1 MLKTIKLYGDLK
13 EITGH
18 SELDAHVNSVGDCI
32 RFLLMNWPQ
41 LEGHMNERYYQVLTD
56 GNEIGEEEIHYPVAE
71 EIKIVPVIA
80 GAGGGVGRFLVGAA
94 LIGLSIAT
102 LGIGALSL
110 TGFSAAGVMAGGAS
124 LTAAK
129 LLAIG
134 GNIGIA
140 LALSG
145 VSEMLFPMP
154 EPPKFEN
161 DQDPRISFNFGGTPN
176 TSRAGTTLPVV
187 YGEIFTGSTVISMD
201 VTTDQ
206 VRG

>member
-1 MLKTIKLYGDLK
+1 MLKTIKLYGDLR

-56 GNEIGEEEIHYPVAE
+56 GNEIGEEEVHYPVAK

-80 GAGGGVGRFLVGAA
+80 GAGGGVGKFLIGAA
-94 LIGLSIAT
+94 LIGLSFTGAGALAFTMFGKEIVLGSVLGN
-102 LGIGALSL
+102 LGIG
-110 TGFSAAGVMAGGAS
+110 
-124 LTAAK
+124 
-129 LLAIG
+129 LAI
-134 GNIGIA
+134 
-140 LALSG
+140 SG
-145 VSEMLFPMP
+145 VAEMLFPMP

-161 DQDPRISFNFGGTPN
+161 DQDPRISFDFGGTPN

-187 YGEIFTGSTVISMD
+187 YGEVFTGSTVISMD

>member
-1 MLKTIKLYGDLK
+1 MLKTIKLYGDLR

-41 LEGHMNERYYQVLTD
+41 LEGHMNSQYYQVLTD
-56 GNEIGEEEIHYPVAE
+56 GDEIGEEEIHYPVAK

-80 GAGGGVGRFLVGAA
+80 GAGGGTRKLLIGAA
-94 LIGLSIAT
+94 LIGLAFFTGGTSLT
-102 LGIGALSL
+102 LGGFVGASGVPYSL
-110 TGFSAAGVMAGGAS
+110 AFMKTSAIFAAAGNV
-124 LTAAK
+124 
-129 LLAIG
+129 
-134 GNIGIA
+134 GIA

-145 VSEMLFPMP
+145 VSEMLFPLP
-154 EPPKFEN
+154 KPPKFEN
-161 DQDPRISFNFGGTPN
+161 DQDPRISFDFGGTPN

>member
-56 GNEIGEEEIHYPVAE
+56 GNEIGEEEIHYPVVE

-80 GAGGGVGRFLVGAA
+80 GAGGGVGRFLLGAA
-94 LIGLSIAT
+94 LIGLAVFAP
-102 LGIGALSL
+102 GA
-110 TGFSAAGVMAGGAS
+110 AWMAGGTLGFGAA
-124 LTAAK
+124 TAGAFSWAA
-129 LLAIG
+129 LA
-134 GNIGIA
+134 GNVGIA

-145 VSEMLFPMP
+145 VSEMLYPTP